1 MDRPTA
7 SPARFPYL
15 EHRTIEQVDRDE
27 MLDAIR
33 AKAERM
39 LEDGADPMAV
49 DIALRNALRKAAA

>member
-7 SPARFPYL
+7 SPARWPYR
-15 EHRTIEQVDRDE
+15 EHRTIEQVDRAE
-27 MLDAIR
+27 MLDGIR